1 MAVSTAEAEK
11 HLHFTNF
18 IFAII
23 SWELQEGNQ
32 TFL

>member
-11 HLHFTNF
+11 RLHFTNF